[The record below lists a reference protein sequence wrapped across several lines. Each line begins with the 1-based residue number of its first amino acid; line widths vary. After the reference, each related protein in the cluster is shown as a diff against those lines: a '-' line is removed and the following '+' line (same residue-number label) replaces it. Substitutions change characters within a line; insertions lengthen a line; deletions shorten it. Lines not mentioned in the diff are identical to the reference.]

1 MDEAPLLMN
10 EARSRSSLYEQETL
24 PSEKTK
30 GIYPLLTLQK
40 EITEL
45 EQQLADKKRQFEEA
59 RAALEKQTANAMAT
73 QKLLSGASSQASQS
87 LIKINK
93 HSPPEIKIALFRSLF
108 RGREDVYA
116 KRFESKTGKS
126 GYSPV
131 CRNEW
136 KDGICEKRKTSCG
149 RCTQRLFE
157 PVTDAVIWN
166 HLVGSIVMGVY
177 PLLPNETCHF
187 LAIDFDKETWRED
200 VRAFMDTCSLEE
212 IPASL
217 ERSRSGN
224 GAHIWIF
231 FDKPIPAV
239 KARRLGSFLM
249 TRTLDRRPEIG
260 LDSFDR
266 FFPNQD
272 TMPKGGFGNLIA
284 LPLQKNAIA
293 KNHSL
298 FLDDDM
304 TPYIDQWAF
313 IASTKR
319 LDENKLDYI
328 IQNAIQHDELLP
340 VVYDSV
346 ETDDES
352 KPWQKPPTIL
362 PDITDPIPQKVEIM
376 LAEQLYVNHT
386 GLPPVLRNRI
396 LRLASFAN
404 PEFYQA
410 QRMRLPTWKKHHI
423 LYCYE
428 FFPEYIGLPVGCLDA
443 LLAILEH
450 YQITPEFQNKQN
462 HGRSIDIRFTGE
474 LRDNQKEAFQKLIT
488 NQMGILSASAAFG
501 KTVVALRIIAER
513 KVNTLILVHRKFLA
527 DQWAERIN
535 QFLGIPKKDI
545 GYYSGAKKKRTGI
558 IDIAVMQSIVK
569 KDKVEDWVGEYGQII
584 VDECHHISAASFERI
599 IRKCP
604 AYYRM
609 GLSATVVRKDGQ
621 HPIVLMN
628 LGEVRYSNTRSSEP
642 VFAQKIFPRFTDFT
656 LPDGQETNE
665 SSRLAIQD
673 ILHDL
678 YLNENRNKMI
688 IQDILDAHCEGRECL
703 VLSERLEHLEI
714 LRDAL
719 KEYISS
725 LFVLKGGLGK
735 KQIKAIMEAIQNN
748 PSHEHKVILAT
759 GKYLGEGFDLP
770 SLDTLFLVF
779 PFSWKGMLIQ
789 YTGRLN
795 RVSYGKKEI
804 RVYDYVDE
812 KVPVLSRMYRR
823 RLKGY
828 KALGFMVR

>member
-1 MDEAPLLMN
+1 MDEA
-10 EARSRSSLYEQETL
+10 SL
-24 PSEKTK
+24 
-30 GIYPLLTLQK
+30 ITLQN
-40 EITEL
+40 EISEL
-45 EQQLADKKRQFEEA
+45 EQKLADKKHRLEEA
-59 RAALEKQTANAMAT
+59 RASLEKQTSDAAT
-73 QKLLSGASSQASQS
+73 IQKPLSGDSSQVS
-87 LIKINK
+87 LIEVNN
-93 HSPPEIKIALFRSLF
+93 HSPPEIKIALIRSLF

-116 KRFESKTGKS
+116 KRFESKKTGKS
-126 GYSPV
+126 GYQPA

-136 KDGICEKRKTSCG
+136 VRGICEKPRINCG
-149 RCTQRLFE
+149 SCTQRSFE
-157 PVTDAVIWN
+157 PVTDDVVRN
-166 HLVGSIVMGVY
+166 HLSGSIVMGVY
-177 PLLPNETCHF
+177 PLLLNETCHF

-200 VRAFMDTCSLEE
+200 VRAFMDTCRLED

-231 FDKPIPAV
+231 FDKPVPAA

-284 LPLQKNAIA
+284 LPLQKNARDR
-293 KNHSL
+293 NHSL
-298 FLDDDM
+298 FLDGDM
-304 TPYIDQWAF
+304 APYIDQWAF
-313 IASTKR
+313 LASIKH

-340 VVYDSV
+340 VVYDPV
-346 ETDDES
+346 EADDEA
-352 KPWQKPPTIL
+352 KPWQKKSTIL
-362 PDITDPIPQKVEIM
+362 PDITEPIPQKVEIV
-376 LAEQLYVNHT
+376 LADQLYVNHT

-410 QRMRLPTWKKHHI
+410 QRMRLPTWNKPHI

-428 FFPEYIGLPVGCLDA
+428 YSPKYIGLPVGCLDG

-450 YQITPEFQNKQN
+450 YKIKPELQNKQN
-462 HGRSIDIRFTGE
+462 HGREIDVWFAGE
-474 LRDNQKEAFQKLIT
+474 LRNEQEEAFQKLIA
-488 NQMGILSASAAFG
+488 NQMGILSASTAFG
-501 KTVVALRIIAER
+501 KTVVALRMIAER
-513 KVNTLILVHRKFLA
+513 RLNTLILVHRKLLA

-535 QFLGIPKKDI
+535 QFLGIPIKDI

-569 KDKVEDWVGEYGQII
+569 KDKVEDWVTEYGQII
-584 VDECHHISAASFERI
+584 VDECHHISASSFERI

-604 AYYRM
+604 AYYRL
-609 GLSATVVRKDGQ
+609 GLSATVIRKDGQ

-628 LGEVRYSNTRSSEP
+628 LGEVRYSNTRNNVSLFLQR
-642 VFAQKIFPRFTDFT
+642 VFPRFTGFNIPVEINTTDTVESAT
-656 LPDGQETNE
+656 L
-665 SSRLAIQD
+665 SIQD
-673 ILHDL
+673 IFHNL
-678 YLNENRNKMI
+678 YLNEDRNKMI
-688 IQDILDAHCEGRECL
+688 IQDILDAHREGRECL
-703 VLSERLEHLEI
+703 VLSERLEHLDI

-719 KEYISS
+719 KEHISS

-735 KQIKAIMEAIQNN
+735 KQINAIMEAIQNN

-779 PFSWKGMLIQ
+779 PFSWKGMLVQ

-795 RVSYGKKEI
+795 RVSQGKKEI

-812 KVPVLSRMYRR
+812 KVPVLSRMYGR

-828 KALGFMVR
+828 KALGFTVG

>member
-1 MDEAPLLMN
+1 MDEA
-10 EARSRSSLYEQETL
+10 SL
-24 PSEKTK
+24 
-30 GIYPLLTLQK
+30 ITLQN
-40 EITEL
+40 EIAEL
-45 EQQLADKKRQFEEA
+45 EQKLADKKYRLEEA
-59 RAALEKQTANAMAT
+59 RTSLEKQTADAAT
-73 QKLLSGASSQASQS
+73 IQKPLSGDSSQVS
-87 LIKINK
+87 LIEVNN
-93 HSPPEIKIALFRSLF
+93 HSLPEIKIALFRSLF

-116 KRFESKTGKS
+116 KRFESRKTGKS
-126 GYSPV
+126 GYQPA

-136 KDGICEKRKTSCG
+136 IRGICEKPRTSCG
-149 RCTQRLFE
+149 SCTQRSFE
-157 PVTDAVIWN
+157 QVTDEVIRN
-166 HLVGSIVMGVY
+166 HLAGTIVMGVY

-187 LAIDFDKETWRED
+187 LAIDFDKEMWRED
-200 VRAFMDTCSLEE
+200 VRAFIDTCKLEE

-231 FDKPIPAV
+231 FDKPVPAA

-272 TMPKGGFGNLIA
+272 TIPKGGFGNLIA
-284 LPLQKNAIA
+284 LPLQKNARD

-298 FLDDDM
+298 FLDGDM

-313 IASTKR
+313 LASIKR
-319 LDENKLDYI
+319 LNENKLDYI
-328 IQNAIQHDELLP
+328 IQNAIQHNELLP
-340 VVYDSV
+340 VVYDPV
-346 ETDDES
+346 EVYDET
-352 KPWQKPPTIL
+352 KPWQKKTTVL
-362 PDITDPIPQKVEIM
+362 PDITEPIPQKVEIV
-376 LAEQLYVNHT
+376 LADQLYVNHT

-410 QRMRLPTWKKHHI
+410 QRMRLPTWNKPHI

-428 FFPEYIGLPVGCLDA
+428 FFPEYIGLPVGCLDG

-450 YQITPEFQNKQN
+450 YKIKPELQNKQN
-462 HGRSIDIRFTGE
+462 HGREIDVRFTGG
-474 LRDNQKEAFQKLIT
+474 LRDEQQEAFQKLMA
-488 NQMGILSASAAFG
+488 NQTGILSASTAFG
-501 KTVVALRIIAER
+501 KTVVALRMIAER
-513 KVNTLILVHRKFLA
+513 RLNTLILVHRKLLV

-545 GYYSGAKKKRTGI
+545 GYYSGTKKKRTGI

-569 KDKVEDWVGEYGQII
+569 KDKVEDWVAEYGQII

-604 AYYRM
+604 AYCRL
-609 GLSATVVRKDGQ
+609 GLSATVIRKDGQ

-628 LGEVRYSNTRSSEP
+628 LGEVRYSNTRNSAHLFSQR
-642 VFAQKIFPRFTDFT
+642 VFPRFTGINIST
-656 LPDGQETNE
+656 E
-665 SSRLAIQD
+665 SNIPPAIQD
-673 ILHDL
+673 IFHNL
-678 YLNENRNKMI
+678 YIDEDRNKLI
-688 IQDILDAHCEGRECL
+688 IQDILDAHHEGRECL
-703 VLSERLEHLEI
+703 VLSERLEHLDI
-714 LRDAL
+714 LRDSL
-719 KEYISS
+719 KEHISS

-735 KQIKAIMEAIQNN
+735 KQINTIMEAIQNN

-779 PFSWKGMLIQ
+779 PFSWRGMLVQ

-795 RVSYGKKEI
+795 RASHGKKEI

-812 KVPVLSRMYRR
+812 KVPVLLRMYGR

-828 KALGFMVR
+828 KALGFTVG

>member
-1 MDEAPLLMN
+1 MDEA
-10 EARSRSSLYEQETL
+10 SL
-24 PSEKTK
+24 
-30 GIYPLLTLQK
+30 ITLQN
-40 EITEL
+40 EIAEL
-45 EQQLADKKRQFEEA
+45 EQKLADKKYRLEEA
-59 RAALEKQTANAMAT
+59 RTSLEKQTADAAT
-73 QKLLSGASSQASQS
+73 IQKPLSGDSSQVS
-87 LIKINK
+87 LIEVNN
-93 HSPPEIKIALFRSLF
+93 HSLPEIKIALFRSLF

-116 KRFESKTGKS
+116 KRFESRKTGKS
-126 GYSPV
+126 GYQPA

-136 KDGICEKRKTSCG
+136 IRGICEKPRTSCG
-149 RCTQRLFE
+149 SCTQRSFE
-157 PVTDAVIWN
+157 QVTDEVIRN
-166 HLVGSIVMGVY
+166 HLAGTIVMGVY

-187 LAIDFDKETWRED
+187 LAIDFDKEMWRED
-200 VRAFMDTCSLEE
+200 VRAFIDTCKLEE

-231 FDKPIPAV
+231 FDKPVPAA

-272 TMPKGGFGNLIA
+272 TIPKGGFGNLIA
-284 LPLQKNAIA
+284 LPLQKNARD

-298 FLDDDM
+298 FLDGDM

-313 IASTKR
+313 LASIKR
-319 LDENKLDYI
+319 LNENKLDYI
-328 IQNAIQHDELLP
+328 IQNAIQHNELLP
-340 VVYDSV
+340 VVYDPV
-346 ETDDES
+346 EVYDET
-352 KPWQKPPTIL
+352 KPWQKKTTVL
-362 PDITDPIPQKVEIM
+362 PDITEPIPQKVEIV
-376 LAEQLYVNHT
+376 LADQLYVNHT

-404 PEFYQA
+404 PEFYMA
-410 QRMRLPTWKKHHI
+410 QRMRLPTWNKPHI

-428 FFPEYIGLPVGCLDA
+428 FFPEYIGLPVGCLDG

-450 YQITPEFQNKQN
+450 YKIKPELQNKQN
-462 HGRSIDIRFTGE
+462 HGREIDVRFTGG
-474 LRDNQKEAFQKLIT
+474 LRDEQQEAFQKLMA
-488 NQMGILSASAAFG
+488 NQTGILSASTAFG
-501 KTVVALRIIAER
+501 KTVVALRMIAER
-513 KVNTLILVHRKFLA
+513 RLNTLILVHRKLLV

-545 GYYSGAKKKRTGI
+545 GYYSGTKKKRTGI

-569 KDKVEDWVGEYGQII
+569 KDKVEDWVAEYGQII

-604 AYYRM
+604 AYCRL
-609 GLSATVVRKDGQ
+609 GLSATVIRKDGQ

-628 LGEVRYSNTRSSEP
+628 LGEVRYSNTRNSAHLFSQR
-642 VFAQKIFPRFTDFT
+642 VFPRFTGINIST
-656 LPDGQETNE
+656 E
-665 SSRLAIQD
+665 SNIPPAIQD
-673 ILHDL
+673 IFHNL
-678 YLNENRNKMI
+678 YIDEDRNKLI
-688 IQDILDAHCEGRECL
+688 IQDILDAHHEGRECL
-703 VLSERLEHLEI
+703 VLSERLEHLDI
-714 LRDAL
+714 LRDSL
-719 KEYISS
+719 KEHISS

-735 KQIKAIMEAIQNN
+735 KQINTIMEAIQNN

-779 PFSWKGMLIQ
+779 PFSWRGMLVQ

-795 RVSYGKKEI
+795 RASHGKKEI
-804 RVYDYVDE
+804 RVYDYVDD
-812 KVPVLSRMYRR
+812 KVPVLLRMYGR

-828 KALGFMVR
+828 KALGFTVG